1 MVVHGDDFS
10 ALGSDESL
18 GKYEAGL
25 RKSFEC
31 KMRGRLGSEPDD
43 LKEIR
48 MLNRIIRIAPT
59 GLLYEADPRHAEL
72 LAKSMGLDD
81 CRKVVTPGVKKAFT
95 EDVMDL
101 PVPDECDYVSSI
113 DVRMS
118 QVKFDLDNVEV
129 R

>member
-1 MVVHGDDFS
+1 MD
-10 ALGSDESL
+10 LSL
-18 GKYEAGL
+18 
-25 RKSFEC
+25 
-31 KMRGRLGSEPDD
+31 MI
-43 LKEIR
+43 KEIG

-81 CRKVVTPGVKKAFT
+81 CKKVVTPGVKKAFT

-101 PVPDECDYVSSI
+101 PVSDECDYVSSI

-129 R
+129 REVVPYSKTYGCHPSRSIFQKDGR